1 MVCEIEQEVKDLNF
15 KMKWVIV
22 DEAQLGEELSEE
34 FNMTLKTKKLRMN
47 LKTLRSRNAFTNN
60 SK

>member
-1 MVCEIEQEVKDLNF
+1 MKDLNF

-22 DEAQLGEELSEE
+22 DEAQLGEELSGE

-47 LKTLRSRNAFTNN
+47 LKKPYGTEMHSQTTVNDR
-60 SK
+60 